1 MPIATDTVTG
11 EASTRRHRRHPPRS
25 REAFRNELITIARD
39 IFQREGYAGVTI
51 RRITVTAGLTAM
63 SFYSYFEN
71 KEALLT
77 VIWDDLIQDS
87 VRVCQDAVVE
97 QAPAVEQVVSY
108 FDAFLGYWLA
118 RGDDF
123 RFIFLSDSNQVDYIG
138 LRKRLFTLRGVSS
151 HFENYMGLA
160 RPLFAGRAD
169 IDQRVDALRLQSM
182 FMALGF
188 LHCAIGVYG
197 YTPDE
202 LRPLRALLSDDLRR
216 RVRDLQSPP

>member
-1 MPIATDTVTG
+1 MSIATDTVTG
-11 EASTRRHRRHPPRS
+11 EAPPRRHRRGPPRS
-25 REAFRNELITIARD
+25 REAFRNELIAIARD

-51 RRITVTAGLTAM
+51 RRITAAAGLTAM

-87 VRVCQDAVVE
+87 VRVCQDAVPD
-97 QAPAVEQVVSY
+97 QAPPVDQVVAY
-108 FDAFLGYWLA
+108 FDTFLGYWLA

-151 HFENYMGLA
+151 HFENYMDLA
-160 RPLFAGRAD
+160 RPLFAGRPD
-169 IDQRVDALRLQSM
+169 VEPSVDALRLQSM

-188 LHCAIGVYG
+188 LHCAIGVYS

-202 LRPLRALLSDDLRR
+202 LRPLRALLGDDLRR
-216 RVRDLQSPP
+216 RVRDLQGRP